1 MTTHPNQVNC
11 RRRIIMNDGNER
23 NFGPQPIAGIMTKLN
38 LKPHDLVAA
47 LPPQQ
52 LTHKMVSRACKG
64 RKLTDKSK
72 SKVLI
77 ALNLVT
83 KKNYALSDL
92 FNY

>member
-1 MTTHPNQVNC
+1 
-11 RRRIIMNDGNER
+11 MNDDTER
-23 NFGPQPIAGIMTKLN
+23 NLGPQPIGGIMTKLN

-47 LPPQQ
+47 LPSQQ

-72 SKVLI
+72 QKVLI
-77 ALNLVT
+77 AINLVT
-83 KKNYALSDL
+83 KKNYTLSNL

>member
-1 MTTHPNQVNC
+1 MD
-11 RRRIIMNDGNER
+11 DGIER
-23 NFGPQPIAGIMTKLN
+23 NLGPQPIGDIMAKLN

-47 LPPQQ
+47 LPSQQ
-52 LTHKMVSRACKG
+52 LTHKMVARACKG

-72 SKVLI
+72 AKVLN
-77 ALNLVT
+77 ALNLAA

>member
-1 MTTHPNQVNC
+1 
-11 RRRIIMNDGNER
+11 MNNEIQR
-23 NFGPQPIAGIMTKLN
+23 NLGTQPITDIMARHN

-47 LPPQQ
+47 SKQQ

-64 RKLTDKSK
+64 RKLTDNSK

-77 ALNLVT
+77 ALNLAANT
-83 KKNYALSDL
+83 NYTPSDL

>member
-1 MTTHPNQVNC
+1 
-11 RRRIIMNDGNER
+11 MNNEIQR
-23 NFGPQPIAGIMTKLN
+23 NLGTQPITDIMARHN

-47 LPPQQ
+47 SKQQ

-64 RKLTDKSK
+64 RKLTDNSK

-77 ALNLVT
+77 ALNLAA
-83 KKNYALSDL
+83 KRNYTLSEL

>member
-1 MTTHPNQVNC
+1 
-11 RRRIIMNDGNER
+11 MNDDIER
-23 NFGPQPIAGIMTKLN
+23 NLGPQPIGGIMTKLN
-38 LKPHDLVAA
+38 LKPHDLAAA

-52 LTHKMVSRACKG
+52 LTHKMVSMACKG

>member
-1 MTTHPNQVNC
+1 
-11 RRRIIMNDGNER
+11 MNDGIER
-23 NFGPQPIAGIMTKLN
+23 NLGPQPVADIMARNN

-47 LPPQQ
+47 SKQQ

-64 RKLTDKSK
+64 RKLTDNSK

-77 ALNLVT
+77 ALNLAA
-83 KKNYALSDL
+83 KRNYTLIEL

>member
-1 MTTHPNQVNC
+1 
-11 RRRIIMNDGNER
+11 MNDDIER
-23 NFGPQPIAGIMTKLN
+23 NLGPQPIAGIMTRLN

-72 SKVLI
+72 SKVLN
-77 ALNLVT
+77 ALNLAA
-83 KKNYALSDL
+83 KKNYTLSDL

>member
-1 MTTHPNQVNC
+1 
-11 RRRIIMNDGNER
+11 MNDDIER
-23 NFGPQPIAGIMTKLN
+23 NLGPQPIAGVMARHN

-72 SKVLI
+72 SKVLN
-77 ALNLVT
+77 ALNLAA
-83 KKNYALSDL
+83 KKNYTLSDL